1 VVQPFHYE
9 DQYSHLSHLTRRICD
24 EAFVAS
30 LQCPIRLHDG
40 IESIGKG
47 AFAYCIF
54 TNFRVP
60 PLITVIPHFMLVG
73 CKSMFSVELPDNIM
87 EIKNGA
93 LRICYC
99 LRNVAIPPNA
109 VIGNDIF
116 LCEEDDKEIHT
127 DLLQL
132 FGSKERTVRELQ
144 HRFDRL
150 PIHFIVYYKSYYQ
163 GVLQNLIAAINLRS
177 GQRRTLR
184 SKLDPTGNQQDC
196 LGMTP
201 LHILACSSVHDLE
214 LYHVIVEKYPTNL
227 ITEDRWGALP
237 LLYAIWGAAPNAIIE
252 FLLES
257 YQSLYP
263 RYEFNWTMMVE
274 TMGRTHTP
282 KEQIENLLCMKQ
294 MHFPEQPI
302 DWEYLLNKIAH
313 PSKFYLSAVL
323 FEEQMRFLVMSGM
336 SMRVEALPFK
346 FWRKFI
352 TIMIHISNFK
362 FNGEESQNIL
372 RAIRDKLTH
381 FEDELPNLK
390 ETATMLELALW
401 KKRIHDMNHQDVAT
415 RSQKKIKTVESST
428 RQQDRVTCGADVVI
442 GHVMPFL
449 IEDIVWRAVNND
461 RDLGF
466 CHHQASLPLLLN
478 GEYDVTLPVT
488 SSGLLLTVTRQLGG
502 VAFVG
507 YRRFPDGSKG
517 PSEER
522 QLLCKHGDI
531 IIAVNGQSTVKKSFE
546 DVILICRESKTFAYI
561 RLSNQNALRS

>member
-1 VVQPFHYE
+1 MQ
-9 DQYSHLSHLTRRICD
+9 
-24 EAFVAS
+24 
-30 LQCPIRLHDG
+30 
-40 IESIGKG
+40 
-47 AFAYCIF
+47 
-54 TNFRVP
+54 
-60 PLITVIPHFMLVG
+60 
-73 CKSMFSVELPDNIM
+73 
-87 EIKNGA
+87 
-93 LRICYC
+93 
-99 LRNVAIPPNA
+99 
-109 VIGNDIF
+109 
-116 LCEEDDKEIHT
+116 
-127 DLLQL
+127 
-132 FGSKERTVRELQ
+132 FG
-144 HRFDRL
+144 
-150 PIHFIVYYKSYYQ
+150 
-163 GVLQNLIAAINLRS
+163 
-177 GQRRTLR
+177 
-184 SKLDPTGNQQDC
+184 
-196 LGMTP
+196 
-201 LHILACSSVHDLE
+201 
-214 LYHVIVEKYPTNL
+214 
-227 ITEDRWGALP
+227 
-237 LLYAIWGAAPNAIIE
+237 GAAPNAIIE